1 MKSPVLRWAA
11 FLFALFH
18 IYCNVFAS
26 ISELWLSAL
35 HFGGFCALC
44 ALAANEAIARRTARY
59 WLNGALAVAA
69 VAAAAYLILFE
80 NALYARETE
89 FILSDYLF
97 AALAVALALEFT
109 RRTTGWFM
117 PVLILLS
124 LSYILFLGR
133 YISGVFAFPG
143 LSLET
148 VLYRSFFTSEGMFG
162 LTANISATFVFM
174 FIIFGSFL
182 LKSGAGDFIV
192 RLARCLAG
200 RFVGGAGLVAVVG
213 SGLMGSVSG
222 SAVANTVSI
231 GVISIPMMKRSGFSG
246 RFAAGVEAA
255 ASTGGA
261 LMPPVMGAGAFVLA
275 SYTQIPYLTIIAA
288 SALPAMLYFLT
299 VSYFVR
305 IEARRLGLQPT
316 VVPPTRSTADD
327 ALVSRAPPQGGSDSS
342 SGDEANDRGEQI
354 EKASTVLKEGWHF
367 VIPLGVLVGALVSGR
382 TPTTSAAFAIL
393 SVIAASYLSPTPM
406 GWRHIFDAVV
416 DGVKNMTST
425 ALLLV
430 AVGIVINVVTT
441 TGVGN
446 AFSLMIVE
454 WAQGSLLITLLLVAL
469 ASLVLGMG
477 LPVTASY
484 IVLATLSA
492 PLIFDLISH
501 SALLNAISAGEL
513 PSSVSAA
520 LGLFGGDPATATL
533 SDTARALQEMPLA
546 MKQLIRQ
553 EMLSPEMLTGML
565 LSAHLVIFWLSQDS
579 NVTPPVCLASF
590 AAAGIAGTRPIA
602 TGFTSWKVAKGLYL
616 VPVLFAYSPLI
627 SGGWPERIEVFLWAC
642 LGLYALAGVLQWHL
656 ESRLNLFSG
665 GLLLLSG
672 GLLLWT
678 PLPIAYH
685 IAGAALLGGVILSQ
699 RLGQRFTRRT

>member
-1 MKSPVLRWAA
+1 MKSIYLRWAA
-11 FLFALFH
+11 FGFALFH

-26 ISELWLSAL
+26 ISELWLSAI
-35 HFGGFCALC
+35 HFGGFCAIC
-44 ALAANEAIARRTARY
+44 ALMANESDDVENKSIKF
-59 WLNGALAVAA
+59 WVNVGLALVAVATSS
-69 VAAAAYLILFE
+69 YLILFE

-89 FILSDYLF
+89 FIMSDYIF
-97 AALAVALALEFT
+97 ALLAVGLAIEFT

-117 PVLILLS
+117 PVLILIS

-162 LTANISATFVFM
+162 LTAQISSTFVFM

-182 LKSGAGDFIV
+182 LRSGAGDFIV
-192 RLARCLAG
+192 RLAQCLAG
-200 RFVGGAGLVAVVG
+200 RFTGGAGLVAVVG

-222 SAVANTVSI
+222 SAVANTVST
-231 GVISIPMMKRSGFSG
+231 GVITIPMMKKSGFQGQFS
-246 RFAAGVEAA
+246 AGVVAA

-275 SYTQIPYLTIIAA
+275 SYTQISYLTIIAA
-288 SALPAMLYFLT
+288 SALPAILYFLT

-305 IEARRLGLQPT
+305 IEAKRLRLTPT
-316 VVPPTRSTADD
+316 GNEESENI
-327 ALVSRAPPQGGSDSS
+327 SD
-342 SGDEANDRGEQI
+342 
-354 EKASTVLKEGWHF
+354 VLKEGWHF
-367 VIPLGVLVGALVSGR
+367 IIPMIVLVGFLVSGR

-393 SVIAASYLSPTPM
+393 SVIGASWISPKPM
-406 GWRHIFDAVV
+406 KLWDVFDAVV
-416 DGVKNMTST
+416 DGVKTMVST

-430 AVGIVINVVTT
+430 AVGIIINVVTT

-454 WAQGSLLITLLLVAL
+454 WAQGSLLVTLVLVAL

-492 PLIFDLISH
+492 PLIFDLISQ
-501 SALLNAISAGEL
+501 SQLLEALQAGDL
-513 PSSVSAA
+513 PSNVAA
-520 LGLFGGDPATATL
+520 TIGLFGGDPVI
-533 SDTARALQEMPLA
+533 ALQEMPLE

-553 EMLSPEMLTGML
+553 EMIEPELLTGML
-565 LSAHLVIFWLSQDS
+565 LSAHLIIFWLSQDS

-602 TGFTSWKVAKGLYL
+602 TGLTSWKVAKGLYL

-627 SGGWPERIEVFLWAC
+627 SGTWPERIEVFIWSC
-642 LGLYALAGVLQWHL
+642 LGLYAMAGLLQWHL
-656 ESRLNLFSG
+656 ETKINIMIAG
-665 GLLLLSG
+665 GLATSAALLM
-672 GLLLWT
+672 WT
-678 PLPIAYH
+678 PFPIYFH
-685 IAGAALLGGVILSQ
+685 IAGATILLLIIFFQ
-699 RLGQRFTRRT
+699 NRNEAAATDEIK

>member
-1 MKSPVLRWAA
+1 MTSPWLRWSA

-26 ISELWLSAL
+26 ISELWLSAI
-35 HFGGFCALC
+35 HFGGFGAICMFM
-44 ALAANEAIARRTARY
+44 ANETLSDDRKSLQY
-59 WLNGALAVAA
+59 WINVILALLAMAT
-69 VAAAAYLILFE
+69 AAYLVLFE

-89 FILSDYLF
+89 YIASDYAF
-97 AALAVALALEFT
+97 SIIAIGLAMEFT

-117 PVLILLS
+117 PTLIAVS

-133 YISGVFAFPG
+133 YIGGVFAFPG

-148 VLYRSFFTSEGMFG
+148 VMYRSYFTSEGMFG
-162 LTANISATFVFM
+162 LTANISSTFVFM
-174 FIIFGSFL
+174 FIIFGAFL

-192 RLARCLAG
+192 RLANCLT
-200 RFVGGAGLVAVVG
+200 RRLTGGAGLVSVVG
-213 SGLMGSVSG
+213 SGLMGSVTG

-231 GVISIPMMKRSGFSG
+231 GVITIPMMKKSGFSP

-275 SYTQIPYLTIIAA
+275 SYTQISYLTVIAA
-288 SALPAMLYFLT
+288 SALPALLYFLT

-305 IEARRLGLQPT
+305 IEAKRLGMTT
-316 VVPPTRSTADD
+316 VAD
-327 ALVSRAPPQGGSDSS
+327 
-342 SGDEANDRGEQI
+342 GEG
-354 EKASTVLKEGWHF
+354 ESVRTVLKEGWHF
-367 VIPLGVLVGALVSGR
+367 IIPLSVLIGFLIAGR
-382 TPTTSAAFAIL
+382 TPTSSAAFAIL
-393 SVIAASYLSPTPM
+393 SVIAASWLSATPM
-406 GWRHIFDAVV
+406 KLQDIFDAVV
-416 DGVKNMTST
+416 DGVRNMVST

-454 WAQGSLLITLLLVAL
+454 WAQGSLLITLVLVAL

-492 PLIFDLISH
+492 PLIFDLISQ
-501 SALLNAISAGEL
+501 SQLLAALQAGDL
-513 PSSVSAA
+513 PSNVAA
-520 LGLFGGDPATATL
+520 TISLFGGDPVV
-533 SDTARALQEMPLA
+533 ALQEMPME

-553 EMLSPEMLTGML
+553 EMLPAELLTGML
-565 LSAHLVIFWLSQDS
+565 LSAHLIIFWLSQDS

-590 AAAGIAGTRPIA
+590 AAAGIAGTKPIP
-602 TGFTSWKVAKGLYL
+602 TGLTSWKVAKGLYL
-616 VPVLFAYSPLI
+616 VPILFAYSPLI
-627 SGGWPERIEVFLWAC
+627 SGTWPERIEVFLWAC
-642 LGLYALAGVLQWHL
+642 MGLYALAGLLQWHL
-656 ESRLNLFSG
+656 EARITLAAAAALGVCAF
-665 GLLLLSG
+665 LLM
-672 GLLLWT
+672 WA
-678 PLPIAYH
+678 PLPIYYH
-685 IAGAALLGGVILSQ
+685 ALGAALLVGIVFLQHRNNALVTAIDKPQSN
-699 RLGQRFTRRT
+699 

>member
-1 MKSPVLRWAA
+1 MKSQSLRWAA
-11 FLFALFH
+11 FFFALFH

-26 ISELWLSAL
+26 ISELWLSAI
-35 HFGGFCALC
+35 HFGGFCAIC
-44 ALAANEAIARRTARY
+44 ALMANESSAVTRKQPFY
-59 WLNGALAVAA
+59 WINIALAIIA
-69 VAAAAYLILFE
+69 VATAGYVLVME

-89 FILSDYLF
+89 YILSDYAFSLV
-97 AALAVALALEFT
+97 AIALAIEFT

-117 PVLILLS
+117 PILILVS

-148 VLYRSFFTSEGMFG
+148 VLYRSYFTSEGMFG
-162 LTANISATFVFM
+162 LTAQISSTFVFM

-182 LKSGAGDFIV
+182 LRSGAGDFIV
-192 RLARCLAG
+192 RMSQCLAG
-200 RFVGGAGLVAVVG
+200 RYTGGAGLVAVVG

-222 SAVANTVSI
+222 SAVANTVST
-231 GVISIPMMKRSGFSG
+231 GVITIPMMKKSGFNGQFS
-246 RFAAGVEAA
+246 AGVVAA

-288 SALPAMLYFLT
+288 STLPAILYFLT

-305 IEARRLGLQPT
+305 IEAKRLGLTPANIE
-316 VVPPTRSTADD
+316 STER
-327 ALVSRAPPQGGSDSS
+327 VSA
-342 SGDEANDRGEQI
+342 
-354 EKASTVLKEGWHF
+354 VMKEGWHF
-367 VIPLGVLVGALVSGR
+367 VIPMIVLVGFLVAGW
-382 TPTTSAAFAIL
+382 TPTTSAAFAII
-393 SVIAASYLSPTPM
+393 SVIGASWISSNPM
-406 GWRHIFDAVV
+406 SLRDIFDAVV
-416 DGVKNMTST
+416 DGVQTMVST

-430 AVGIVINVVTT
+430 AVGIIINVVTT

-454 WAQGSLLITLLLVAL
+454 WAQGSLLITLILVAL

-492 PLIFDLISH
+492 PLIYDLISQ
-501 SALLNAISAGEL
+501 SALLVALQAGDL
-513 PSSVSAA
+513 PSNVAA
-520 LGLFGGDPATATL
+520 TIGLFGGDALT
-533 SDTARALQEMPLA
+533 ALQQMPLE

-553 EMLSPEMLTGML
+553 EMLDPALLSGML
-565 LSAHLVIFWLSQDS
+565 LSAHLIIFWLSQDS

-590 AAAGIAGTRPIA
+590 AAAGIAGTPPMA
-602 TGFTSWKVAKGLYL
+602 TGLTSWKVAKGLYL

-627 SGGWPERIEVFLWAC
+627 SGTWPERIEVFVWAC
-642 LGLYALAGVLQWHL
+642 FGLYALAGVLQWHL
-656 ESRLNLFSG
+656 EDRLNAL
-665 GLLLLSG
+665 
-672 GLLLWT
+672 
-678 PLPIAYH
+678 Y
-685 IAGAALLGGVILSQ
+685 AALLLVSAGLLMWSPLSIYYHIVGAAILIAIIIKQNRDRALRESYA
-699 RLGQRFTRRT
+699 T

>member
-1 MKSPVLRWAA
+1 MKSTYLKWAA
-11 FLFALFH
+11 FFFALFH

-26 ISELWLSAL
+26 ISELWLSAI
-35 HFGGFCALC
+35 HFGGFCAIC
-44 ALAANEAIARRTARY
+44 ALMNNEAQELSNRSISY
-59 WLNGALAVAA
+59 WINIALAGTAILTS
-69 VAAAAYLILFE
+69 AYLILFE
-80 NALYARETE
+80 DALYARETE
-89 FILSDYLF
+89 YILSDYVF
-97 AALAVALALEFT
+97 SMIAIGLAIEFT

-117 PVLILLS
+117 PVLIILS

-133 YISGVFAFPG
+133 YISGVFSFPG

-162 LTANISATFVFM
+162 LTAQISSTFVFM

-192 RLARCLAG
+192 QVAQCLT
-200 RFVGGAGLVAVVG
+200 RRITGGAGLVSVIG
-213 SGLMGSVSG
+213 SGLMGSISG

-231 GVISIPMMKRSGFSG
+231 GVITIPMMKRSGFSA

-275 SYTQIPYLTIIAA
+275 SYTQIPYLTVIAA
-288 SALPAMLYFLT
+288 SALPALLYFLT

-305 IEARRLGLQPT
+305 IEAKRLGMTP
-316 VVPPTRSTADD
+316 VVEENAEK
-327 ALVSRAPPQGGSDSS
+327 VSD
-342 SGDEANDRGEQI
+342 
-354 EKASTVLKEGWHF
+354 VLKEGWHF
-367 VIPLGVLVGALVSGR
+367 IIPLTVLVGFLIAGR
-382 TPTTSAAFAIL
+382 TPTSSAAFAII
-393 SVIAASYLSPTPM
+393 SVIAASWLSTKPM
-406 GWRHIFDAVV
+406 RLTDIFDAVV
-416 DGVKNMTST
+416 GGVKTMVST

-430 AVGIVINVVTT
+430 AVGIIINVVTT
-441 TGVGN
+441 TGIGN

-454 WAQGSLLITLLLVAL
+454 WAQGNLFVTLILVAL

-492 PLIFDLISH
+492 PLIFDLISQSQLL
-501 SALLNAISAGEL
+501 SALQTQDI
-513 PSSVSAA
+513 PSNVAA
-520 LGLFGGDPATATL
+520 TIGLFGGDPVV
-533 SDTARALQEMPLA
+533 ALQEMPLE

-553 EMLSPEMLTGML
+553 EMIDPEMLTGML
-565 LSAHLVIFWLSQDS
+565 LSAHLIIFWLSQDS

-590 AAAGIAGTRPIA
+590 DAAGIAGTPPMA

-627 SGGWPERIEVFLWAC
+627 SGSWSERIEVFLWSSM
-642 LGLYALAGVLQWHL
+642 GLYALAGILQWHL
-656 ESRLNLFSG
+656 ERKINLQIAV
-665 GLLLLSG
+665 LLLLSAV
-672 GLLLWT
+672 LLMWT
-678 PLPIAYH
+678 PFPIYYH
-685 IAGAALLGGVILSQ
+685 VAGAVIL
-699 RLGQRFTRRT
+699 FTIIILQNRQKSVPVITT

>member
-1 MKSPVLRWAA
+1 MKSKYLRWAA
-11 FLFALFH
+11 FAFAVFH

-26 ISELWLSAL
+26 ISELWLSAI
-35 HFGGFCALC
+35 HFGGFCAIF
-44 ALAANEAIARRTARY
+44 ALMANETEDIDRNSFQFWINVGLALIAISTSS
-59 WLNGALAVAA
+59 
-69 VAAAAYLILFE
+69 YLILFE

-89 FILSDYLF
+89 FIISDYIF
-97 AALAVALALEFT
+97 ALLAVGLAIEFT

-117 PVLILLS
+117 PVLILIS

-133 YISGVFAFPG
+133 YIGGVFAFPG

-162 LTANISATFVFM
+162 LTAQISSTFVFM

-182 LKSGAGDFIV
+182 LRSGAGDFIV
-192 RLARCLAG
+192 RLAQCLAG
-200 RFVGGAGLVAVVG
+200 RFTGGAGLVAVVG

-222 SAVANTVSI
+222 SAVANTVST
-231 GVISIPMMKRSGFSG
+231 GVITIPMMKKSGFQG
-246 RFAAGVEAA
+246 RFSAGVVAA

-275 SYTQIPYLTIIAA
+275 SYTQISYLTIIAA
-288 SALPAMLYFLT
+288 SALPAILYFLT

-305 IEARRLGLQPT
+305 IEAKRLKLT
-316 VVPPTRSTADD
+316 PTRNADSEN
-327 ALVSRAPPQGGSDSS
+327 VSD
-342 SGDEANDRGEQI
+342 
-354 EKASTVLKEGWHF
+354 VLKEGWHF
-367 VIPLGVLVGALVSGR
+367 IIPMIVLVYFLVSGR

-393 SVIAASYLSPTPM
+393 SVIAASYLSPRPM
-406 GWRHIFDAVV
+406 RAGDIFDAVV
-416 DGVKNMTST
+416 EGVKTMVST

-430 AVGIVINVVTT
+430 AVGIIINVVTT

-454 WAQGSLLITLLLVAL
+454 WAQGSLLVTLILVAL

-492 PLIFDLISH
+492 PLIFDLISQ
-501 SALLNAISAGEL
+501 SQLLEALQAGDL
-513 PSSVSAA
+513 PSNVAA
-520 LGLFGGDPATATL
+520 TIGLFGGDPVV
-533 SDTARALQEMPLA
+533 ALQEMPLE

-553 EMLSPEMLTGML
+553 EMIEPELLTGML
-565 LSAHLVIFWLSQDS
+565 LSAHLIIFWLSQDS

-602 TGFTSWKVAKGLYL
+602 TGLTSWKVAKGLYL

-627 SGGWPERIEVFLWAC
+627 SGAWPERIEVFIWSC
-642 LGLYALAGVLQWHL
+642 MGLYAMAGLLQWHL
-656 ESRLNLFSG
+656 ESKINLVIAA
-665 GLLLLSG
+665 GLATSATLLM
-672 GLLLWT
+672 WT
-678 PLPIAYH
+678 PFPIYYH
-685 IAGAALLGGVILSQ
+685 VVGAAILLAIIFYQNRNDTIPS
-699 RLGQRFTRRT
+699 TAIT

>member
-1 MKSPVLRWAA
+1 MKSVYLRWAA
-11 FLFALFH
+11 FAFALFH

-26 ISELWLSAL
+26 ISELWLSAI
-35 HFGGFCALC
+35 HFGGFCAIC
-44 ALAANEAIARRTARY
+44 ALMANESDDVENKSIKF
-59 WLNGALAVAA
+59 WVNVGLALVAVATSS
-69 VAAAAYLILFE
+69 YLILFE

-89 FILSDYLF
+89 FIMSDYIF
-97 AALAVALALEFT
+97 ALLAVGLAIEFT

-117 PVLILLS
+117 PVLILIS

-162 LTANISATFVFM
+162 LTAQISSTFVFM

-182 LKSGAGDFIV
+182 LRSGAGDFIV
-192 RLARCLAG
+192 RLAQCLAG
-200 RFVGGAGLVAVVG
+200 RFTGGAGLVAVVG

-222 SAVANTVSI
+222 SAVANTVST
-231 GVISIPMMKRSGFSG
+231 GVITIPMMKKSGFQGQFS
-246 RFAAGVEAA
+246 AGVVAA

-275 SYTQIPYLTIIAA
+275 SYTQISYLTIIAA
-288 SALPAMLYFLT
+288 SALPAILYFLT

-305 IEARRLGLQPT
+305 IEAKRLRLTPT
-316 VVPPTRSTADD
+316 GNEESENI
-327 ALVSRAPPQGGSDSS
+327 SD
-342 SGDEANDRGEQI
+342 
-354 EKASTVLKEGWHF
+354 VLKEGWHF
-367 VIPLGVLVGALVSGR
+367 IIPMIVLVGFLVSGR

-393 SVIAASYLSPTPM
+393 SVIGASWISPKPM
-406 GWRHIFDAVV
+406 KLWDVFDAVV
-416 DGVKNMTST
+416 DGVKTMVST

-430 AVGIVINVVTT
+430 AVGIIINVVTT

-454 WAQGSLLITLLLVAL
+454 WAQGSLLVTLVLVAL

-492 PLIFDLISH
+492 PLIFDLISQ
-501 SALLNAISAGEL
+501 SQLLEALQAGDL
-513 PSSVSAA
+513 PSNVAA
-520 LGLFGGDPATATL
+520 TIGLFGGDPVI
-533 SDTARALQEMPLA
+533 ALQEMPLE

-553 EMLSPEMLTGML
+553 EMIEPELLTGML
-565 LSAHLVIFWLSQDS
+565 LSAHLIIFWLSQDS

-602 TGFTSWKVAKGLYL
+602 TGLTSWKVAKGLYL

-627 SGGWPERIEVFLWAC
+627 SGTWPERIEVFIWSC
-642 LGLYALAGVLQWHL
+642 LGLYAMAGLLQWHL
-656 ESRLNLFSG
+656 ETKINIMIAG
-665 GLLLLSG
+665 GLATSAALLM
-672 GLLLWT
+672 WT
-678 PLPIAYH
+678 PFPIYFH
-685 IAGAALLGGVILSQ
+685 IAGATILLLIIFFQNRNEATASA
-699 RLGQRFTRRT
+699 TDEIK

>member
-1 MKSPVLRWAA
+1 MKSVYLRWAA
-11 FLFALFH
+11 FAFALFH

-26 ISELWLSAL
+26 ISELWLSAI
-35 HFGGFCALC
+35 HFGGFCAIC
-44 ALAANEAIARRTARY
+44 ALMANESDDVENKSIKF
-59 WLNGALAVAA
+59 WVNVGLALVAVATSS
-69 VAAAAYLILFE
+69 YLILFE
-80 NALYARETE
+80 NALYTRETE
-89 FILSDYLF
+89 FIMSDYIF
-97 AALAVALALEFT
+97 ALLAVGLAIEFT

-117 PVLILLS
+117 PVLILIS

-162 LTANISATFVFM
+162 LTAQISSTFVFM

-182 LKSGAGDFIV
+182 LRSGAGDFIV
-192 RLARCLAG
+192 RLAQCLAG
-200 RFVGGAGLVAVVG
+200 RFTGGAGLVAVVG

-222 SAVANTVSI
+222 SAVANTVST
-231 GVISIPMMKRSGFSG
+231 GVITIPMMKKSGFQGQFS
-246 RFAAGVEAA
+246 AGVVAA

-275 SYTQIPYLTIIAA
+275 SYTQISYLTIIAA
-288 SALPAMLYFLT
+288 SALPAILYFLT

-305 IEARRLGLQPT
+305 IEAKRLRLTPT
-316 VVPPTRSTADD
+316 GNEESENI
-327 ALVSRAPPQGGSDSS
+327 SD
-342 SGDEANDRGEQI
+342 
-354 EKASTVLKEGWHF
+354 VLKEGWHF
-367 VIPLGVLVGALVSGR
+367 IIPMIVLVGFLVSGR

-393 SVIAASYLSPTPM
+393 SVIGASWISPKPM
-406 GWRHIFDAVV
+406 KLWDVFDAVV
-416 DGVKNMTST
+416 DGVKTMVST

-430 AVGIVINVVTT
+430 AVGIIINVVTT

-454 WAQGSLLITLLLVAL
+454 WAQGSLLVTLVLVAL

-492 PLIFDLISH
+492 PLIFDLISQ
-501 SALLNAISAGEL
+501 SQLLEALQAGDL
-513 PSSVSAA
+513 PSNVAA
-520 LGLFGGDPATATL
+520 TIGLFGGDPVI
-533 SDTARALQEMPLA
+533 ALQEMPLE

-553 EMLSPEMLTGML
+553 EMIEPELLTGML
-565 LSAHLVIFWLSQDS
+565 LSAHLIIFWLSQDS

-602 TGFTSWKVAKGLYL
+602 TGLTSWKVAKGLYL

-627 SGGWPERIEVFLWAC
+627 SGTWPERIEVFIWSC
-642 LGLYALAGVLQWHL
+642 LGLYAMAGLLQWHL
-656 ESRLNLFSG
+656 ETKINIMIAG
-665 GLLLLSG
+665 GLATSAALLM
-672 GLLLWT
+672 WT
-678 PLPIAYH
+678 PFPIYFH
-685 IAGAALLGGVILSQ
+685 IAGATILLLIIFFQ
-699 RLGQRFTRRT
+699 NRNEAAATDEIK

>member
-1 MKSPVLRWAA
+1 MKSTYLKWAA
-11 FLFALFH
+11 FFFALFH

-26 ISELWLSAL
+26 ISELWLSAI
-35 HFGGFCALC
+35 HFGGFCAIC
-44 ALAANEAIARRTARY
+44 ALMNNEAQELSNRSISY
-59 WLNGALAVAA
+59 WINIALAGTAILTS
-69 VAAAAYLILFE
+69 AYLILFE
-80 NALYARETE
+80 DALYARETE
-89 FILSDYLF
+89 YILSDYVF
-97 AALAVALALEFT
+97 SMIAIGLAIEFT

-117 PVLILLS
+117 PVLIILS

-133 YISGVFAFPG
+133 YISGVFSFPG

-162 LTANISATFVFM
+162 LTAQISSTFVFM

-192 RLARCLAG
+192 QVAQCLT
-200 RFVGGAGLVAVVG
+200 RRITGGAGLVSVIG
-213 SGLMGSVSG
+213 SGLMGSISG

-231 GVISIPMMKRSGFSG
+231 GVITIPMMKRSGFSA

-275 SYTQIPYLTIIAA
+275 SYTQIPYLTVIAA
-288 SALPAMLYFLT
+288 SALPALLYFLT

-305 IEARRLGLQPT
+305 IEAKRLGMTP
-316 VVPPTRSTADD
+316 VVEENAEK
-327 ALVSRAPPQGGSDSS
+327 VSD
-342 SGDEANDRGEQI
+342 
-354 EKASTVLKEGWHF
+354 VLKEGWHF
-367 VIPLGVLVGALVSGR
+367 IIPLTVLVGFLIAGR
-382 TPTTSAAFAIL
+382 TPTSSAAFAII
-393 SVIAASYLSPTPM
+393 SVIAASWLSTKPM
-406 GWRHIFDAVV
+406 RLTDIFDAVV
-416 DGVKNMTST
+416 GGVKTMVST

-430 AVGIVINVVTT
+430 AVGIIINVVTT
-441 TGVGN
+441 TGIGN

-454 WAQGSLLITLLLVAL
+454 LAQGNLFVTLILVAL

-492 PLIFDLISH
+492 PLIFDLISQSQLL
-501 SALLNAISAGEL
+501 SALQTQDI
-513 PSSVSAA
+513 PSNVAA
-520 LGLFGGDPATATL
+520 TIGLFGGDPVV
-533 SDTARALQEMPLA
+533 ALQEMPLE

-553 EMLSPEMLTGML
+553 EMIDPEMLTGML
-565 LSAHLVIFWLSQDS
+565 LSAHLIIFWLSQDS

-590 AAAGIAGTRPIA
+590 AAAGIAGTPPMA

-627 SGGWPERIEVFLWAC
+627 SGSWSERIEVFLWSSM
-642 LGLYALAGVLQWHL
+642 GLYALAGILQWHL
-656 ESRLNLFSG
+656 ERKINLQIAV
-665 GLLLLSG
+665 LLLLSAV
-672 GLLLWT
+672 LLMWT
-678 PLPIAYH
+678 PFPIYYH
-685 IAGAALLGGVILSQ
+685 VAGAVIL
-699 RLGQRFTRRT
+699 FTIIILQNRQKSVPVITT

>member
-1 MKSPVLRWAA
+1 MKSTYLKWAA
-11 FLFALFH
+11 FFFALFH

-26 ISELWLSAL
+26 ISELWLSAI
-35 HFGGFCALC
+35 HFGGFCAIC
-44 ALAANEAIARRTARY
+44 ALMNNEAQELSNRSISY
-59 WLNGALAVAA
+59 WINIALAGTAILTS
-69 VAAAAYLILFE
+69 AYLILFE
-80 NALYARETE
+80 DALYARETE
-89 FILSDYLF
+89 YILSDYVF
-97 AALAVALALEFT
+97 SMIAIGLAIEFT

-117 PVLILLS
+117 PVLIILS

-133 YISGVFAFPG
+133 YISGVFSFPG

-162 LTANISATFVFM
+162 LTAQISSTFVFM

-192 RLARCLAG
+192 QVAQCLT
-200 RFVGGAGLVAVVG
+200 RRITGGAGLVSVIG
-213 SGLMGSVSG
+213 SGLMGSISG

-231 GVISIPMMKRSGFSG
+231 GVITIPMMKRSGFSA

-275 SYTQIPYLTIIAA
+275 SYTQIPYLTVIAA
-288 SALPAMLYFLT
+288 SALPALLYFLT

-305 IEARRLGLQPT
+305 IEAKRLGMTP
-316 VVPPTRSTADD
+316 VVEENAEK
-327 ALVSRAPPQGGSDSS
+327 VSD
-342 SGDEANDRGEQI
+342 
-354 EKASTVLKEGWHF
+354 VLKEGWHF
-367 VIPLGVLVGALVSGR
+367 IIPLTVLVGFLIAGR
-382 TPTTSAAFAIL
+382 TPTSSAAFAII
-393 SVIAASYLSPTPM
+393 SVIAASWLSTKPM
-406 GWRHIFDAVV
+406 RLTDVFDAVV
-416 DGVKNMTST
+416 GGVKTMVST

-430 AVGIVINVVTT
+430 AVGIIINVVTT
-441 TGVGN
+441 TGIGN

-454 WAQGSLLITLLLVAL
+454 WAQGNLFVTLILVAL

-492 PLIFDLISH
+492 PLIFDLISQSQLL
-501 SALLNAISAGEL
+501 SALQTQDI
-513 PSSVSAA
+513 PSNVAA
-520 LGLFGGDPATATL
+520 TIGLFGGDPVV
-533 SDTARALQEMPLA
+533 ALQEMPLE

-553 EMLSPEMLTGML
+553 EMIDPEMLTGML
-565 LSAHLVIFWLSQDS
+565 LSAHLIIFWLSQDS

-590 AAAGIAGTRPIA
+590 AAAGIAGTPPMA

-627 SGGWPERIEVFLWAC
+627 SGSWSERIEVFLWSSM
-642 LGLYALAGVLQWHL
+642 GLYALAGILQWHL
-656 ESRLNLFSG
+656 ERKINLQIAV
-665 GLLLLSG
+665 LLLLSAV
-672 GLLLWT
+672 LLMWT
-678 PLPIAYH
+678 PFPIYYH
-685 IAGAALLGGVILSQ
+685 MFGAAIL
-699 RLGQRFTRRT
+699 FTIIIVQNRQKPASVATT

>member
-1 MKSPVLRWAA
+1 MKSTYLKWAA
-11 FLFALFH
+11 FFFALFH

-26 ISELWLSAL
+26 ISELWLSAI
-35 HFGGFCALC
+35 HFGGFCAIC
-44 ALAANEAIARRTARY
+44 ALMNNEAQELSNRSISY
-59 WLNGALAVAA
+59 WINIALAGTAILTS
-69 VAAAAYLILFE
+69 AYLIHFE
-80 NALYARETE
+80 DALYARETE
-89 FILSDYLF
+89 YILSDYVF
-97 AALAVALALEFT
+97 SMIAIGLAIEFT

-117 PVLILLS
+117 PVLIILS

-133 YISGVFAFPG
+133 YISGVFSFPG

-162 LTANISATFVFM
+162 LTAQISSTFVFM

-192 RLARCLAG
+192 QVAQCLT
-200 RFVGGAGLVAVVG
+200 RRITGGAGLVSVIG
-213 SGLMGSVSG
+213 SGLMGSISG

-231 GVISIPMMKRSGFSG
+231 GVITIPMMKRSGFSA

-275 SYTQIPYLTIIAA
+275 SYTQIPYLTVIAA
-288 SALPAMLYFLT
+288 SALPALLYFLT

-305 IEARRLGLQPT
+305 IEAKRLGMTP
-316 VVPPTRSTADD
+316 VVEENAEK
-327 ALVSRAPPQGGSDSS
+327 VSD
-342 SGDEANDRGEQI
+342 
-354 EKASTVLKEGWHF
+354 VLKEGWHF
-367 VIPLGVLVGALVSGR
+367 IIPLTVLVGFLIAGR
-382 TPTTSAAFAIL
+382 TPTSSAAFAII
-393 SVIAASYLSPTPM
+393 SVIAASWLSTKPM
-406 GWRHIFDAVV
+406 RLTDIFDAVV
-416 DGVKNMTST
+416 GGVKTMVST

-430 AVGIVINVVTT
+430 AVGIIINVVTT
-441 TGVGN
+441 TGIGN

-454 WAQGSLLITLLLVAL
+454 WAQGNLFVTLILVAL

-492 PLIFDLISH
+492 PLIFDLISQSQLL
-501 SALLNAISAGEL
+501 SALQTQDI
-513 PSSVSAA
+513 PSNVAA
-520 LGLFGGDPATATL
+520 TIGLFGGDPVV
-533 SDTARALQEMPLA
+533 ALQEMPLE

-553 EMLSPEMLTGML
+553 EMIDPEMLTGML
-565 LSAHLVIFWLSQDS
+565 LSAHLIIFWLSQDS

-590 AAAGIAGTRPIA
+590 AAAGIAGTPPMA

-627 SGGWPERIEVFLWAC
+627 SGSWSERIEVFLWSSM
-642 LGLYALAGVLQWHL
+642 GLYALAGILQWHL
-656 ESRLNLFSG
+656 ERKINLQIAV
-665 GLLLLSG
+665 LLLLSAV
-672 GLLLWT
+672 LLMWT
-678 PLPIAYH
+678 PFPIYYH
-685 IAGAALLGGVILSQ
+685 VAGAVIL
-699 RLGQRFTRRT
+699 FTIIILQNRQKSVPVITT

>member
-1 MKSPVLRWAA
+1 MKSVYLRWAA
-11 FLFALFH
+11 FAFALFH

-26 ISELWLSAL
+26 ISELWLSAI
-35 HFGGFCALC
+35 HFGGFCAIC
-44 ALAANEAIARRTARY
+44 ALMANESDDVENKSIKF
-59 WLNGALAVAA
+59 WVNVGLALVAVATSS
-69 VAAAAYLILFE
+69 YLILFE

-89 FILSDYLF
+89 FIMSDYIF
-97 AALAVALALEFT
+97 ALLAVGLAIEFT

-117 PVLILLS
+117 PVLILIS

-162 LTANISATFVFM
+162 LTAQISSTFVFM

-182 LKSGAGDFIV
+182 LRSGAGDFIV
-192 RLARCLAG
+192 RLAQCLAG
-200 RFVGGAGLVAVVG
+200 RFTGGAGLVAVVG

-222 SAVANTVSI
+222 SAVANTVST
-231 GVISIPMMKRSGFSG
+231 GVITIPMMKKSGFQGQFS
-246 RFAAGVEAA
+246 AGVVAA

-275 SYTQIPYLTIIAA
+275 SYTQISYLTIIAA
-288 SALPAMLYFLT
+288 SALPAILYFLT

-305 IEARRLGLQPT
+305 IEAKRLRLTPT
-316 VVPPTRSTADD
+316 GNEESENI
-327 ALVSRAPPQGGSDSS
+327 SD
-342 SGDEANDRGEQI
+342 
-354 EKASTVLKEGWHF
+354 VLKEGWHF
-367 VIPLGVLVGALVSGR
+367 IIPMIVLVGFLVSGR

-393 SVIAASYLSPTPM
+393 SVIGASWISPKPM
-406 GWRHIFDAVV
+406 KLWDVFDAVV
-416 DGVKNMTST
+416 DGVKTMVST

-430 AVGIVINVVTT
+430 AVGIIINVVTT

-454 WAQGSLLITLLLVAL
+454 WAQGSLLVTLVLVAL

-492 PLIFDLISH
+492 PLIFDLISQ
-501 SALLNAISAGEL
+501 SQLLEALQAGDL
-513 PSSVSAA
+513 PSNVAA
-520 LGLFGGDPATATL
+520 TIGLFGGDPVI
-533 SDTARALQEMPLA
+533 ALQEMPLE

-553 EMLSPEMLTGML
+553 EMIEPELLTGML
-565 LSAHLVIFWLSQDS
+565 LSAHLIIFWLSQDS

-602 TGFTSWKVAKGLYL
+602 TGLTSWKVAKGLYL

-627 SGGWPERIEVFLWAC
+627 SGTWPERIEVFIWSC
-642 LGLYALAGVLQWHL
+642 LGLYAMAGLLQWHL
-656 ESRLNLFSG
+656 ETKINIMIAG
-665 GLLLLSG
+665 GLATSAALLM
-672 GLLLWT
+672 WT
-678 PLPIAYH
+678 PFPIYFH
-685 IAGAALLGGVILSQ
+685 IAGATILLLIIFFQ
-699 RLGQRFTRRT
+699 KRNEAAAIDEIK

>member
-1 MKSPVLRWAA
+1 MKSVYLRWAA
-11 FLFALFH
+11 FAFALFH

-26 ISELWLSAL
+26 ISELWLSAI
-35 HFGGFCALC
+35 HFGGFCAIC
-44 ALAANEAIARRTARY
+44 ALMANESDDVENKSIKF
-59 WLNGALAVAA
+59 WVNVGLALVAVATSS
-69 VAAAAYLILFE
+69 YLILFE

-89 FILSDYLF
+89 FIISDYIF
-97 AALAVALALEFT
+97 ALLAVGLAIEFT

-117 PVLILLS
+117 PVLILIS

-162 LTANISATFVFM
+162 LTAQISSTFVFM

-182 LKSGAGDFIV
+182 LRSGAGDFIV
-192 RLARCLAG
+192 RLAQCLAG
-200 RFVGGAGLVAVVG
+200 RFTGGAGLVAVVG

-222 SAVANTVSI
+222 SAVANTVST
-231 GVISIPMMKRSGFSG
+231 GVITIPMMKKSGFQGQFS
-246 RFAAGVEAA
+246 AGVVAA

-275 SYTQIPYLTIIAA
+275 SYTQISYLTIIAA
-288 SALPAMLYFLT
+288 SALPAILYFLT

-305 IEARRLGLQPT
+305 IEAKRLRLTPT
-316 VVPPTRSTADD
+316 GNEESENI
-327 ALVSRAPPQGGSDSS
+327 SD
-342 SGDEANDRGEQI
+342 
-354 EKASTVLKEGWHF
+354 VLKEGWHF
-367 VIPLGVLVGALVSGR
+367 IIPMIVLVGFLVSGR

-393 SVIAASYLSPTPM
+393 SVIGASWISPKPM
-406 GWRHIFDAVV
+406 KLWDVFDAVV
-416 DGVKNMTST
+416 DGVKTMVST

-430 AVGIVINVVTT
+430 AVGIIINVVTT

-454 WAQGSLLITLLLVAL
+454 WAQGSLLVTLVLVAL

-492 PLIFDLISH
+492 PLIFDLISQ
-501 SALLNAISAGEL
+501 SQLLEALQAGDL
-513 PSSVSAA
+513 PSNVAA
-520 LGLFGGDPATATL
+520 TIGLFGGDPVI
-533 SDTARALQEMPLA
+533 ALQEMPLE

-553 EMLSPEMLTGML
+553 EMIEPELLTGML
-565 LSAHLVIFWLSQDS
+565 LSAHLIIFWLSQDS

-602 TGFTSWKVAKGLYL
+602 TGLTSWKVAKGLYL

-627 SGGWPERIEVFLWAC
+627 SGTWPERIEVFIWSC
-642 LGLYALAGVLQWHL
+642 LGLYAMAGLLQWHL
-656 ESRLNLFSG
+656 ETKINIMIAG
-665 GLLLLSG
+665 GLATSAALLM
-672 GLLLWT
+672 WT
-678 PLPIAYH
+678 PFPIYFH
-685 IAGAALLGGVILSQ
+685 IAGATILLLIIFFQ
-699 RLGQRFTRRT
+699 NRNEAAATDEIK